1 MLLRKMSHGHLDP
14 EKVSPGKIN
23 KTCREGVSGNKSQKA
38 VHANEQASKHALVI
52 VSEKFN

>member
-23 KTCREGVSGNKSQKA
+23 KTCREGQKA